1 MKGQNGNNKKKGR
14 PSAADLA
21 AAAEKEVRRS
31 ARRRKVRSTTI
42 DFDDYL
48 DDDEYFFVEQEEDER
63 RREKKIKLLLKL
75 HSGGVTT
82 KDSVYSRRKLL
93 ENLASYSSASDN
105 DNNNNNNNNDKNN
118 RNNNNFSN
126 INSFSNN
133 NKGSR
138 KRRVVNGEIDNVE
151 IGIERGKG
159 DSEEE
164 DYEENGDCDRINDD
178 EVKGEEIGEATN
190 EVDLAPGTP
199 TKPNSECPLPDK
211 NILELILR
219 KLQKKDIYGVYAEPV
234 DPEELPDYHELIE
247 KPIDFSTIRSKLSN
261 GSYATLEQFETD
273 VFLLCSNAMQY
284 NEPDTIYHKQARSIQ
299 DLAKRKF
306 HKLRIDNERLE
317 NQTKSDMKPEPVS
330 VFKKQIRRQT
340 SLENQIKSDMKPEPV
355 AVFKKQIRR
364 QTSRT
369 LQEPNGSDFSAGANP
384 LSVIHTQNGSNLM
397 QAGMIGTSSN
407 LDVLVEGN
415 HFVIDT
421 SVDKLGESLAGRGHL
436 PRFARKAPTQ
446 DDNHDTYSIRSQPN
460 ASSDSALST
469 FDGETKQLIPV
480 GLYVE
485 HAYARSLARFAG
497 TLGRVAW
504 GVASKR
510 IEQILP
516 PGTKFGRGWVGEYEP
531 LPTPVLIPD
540 NSNI

>member
-63 RREKKIKLLLKL
+63 RREK
-75 HSGGVTT
+75 
-82 KDSVYSRRKLL
+82 
-93 ENLASYSSASDN
+93 
-105 DNNNNNNNNDKNN
+105 
-118 RNNNNFSN
+118 
-126 INSFSNN
+126 SNN

-178 EVKGEEIGEATN
+178 EVKGEEIGEATK

-261 GSYATLEQFETD
+261 GSYATLEQFEVGIETD

-355 AVFKKQIRR
+355 SVFKKQIRR

-446 DDNHDTYSIRSQPN
+446 DDNHDTYTIRSQPN
-460 ASSDSALST
+460 SSSDSALST